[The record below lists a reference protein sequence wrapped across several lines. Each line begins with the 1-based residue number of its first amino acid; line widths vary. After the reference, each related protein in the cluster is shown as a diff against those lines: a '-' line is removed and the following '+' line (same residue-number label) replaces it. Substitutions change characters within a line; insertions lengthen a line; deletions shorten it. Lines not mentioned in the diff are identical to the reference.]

1 MRLYERIYTALE
13 SPESKQ
19 TLERLVEEE
28 ARALRGRASTRVD
41 AQAREQAEDFYAED
55 ILRFLRAD
63 PARALTEVDVL
74 AYRRRA
80 PAWAMA
86 EVLRRLGVTPTA
98 LGVDEVQRGVVIAS
112 FRGEAVQS
120 FLVALRVLCEEHR
133 AELRGELEVRIGEE
147 RVSGVVAALK
157 QLAEQAGEAD

>member
-28 ARALRGRASTRVD
+28 ARALRGFTHPRTSTRVD
-41 AQAREQAEDFYAED
+41 ATTRQQAEDFYAED
-55 ILRFLRAD
+55 ILRFLQAD

-86 EVLRRLGVTPTA
+86 EVLRRLGVTPSA
-98 LGVDEVQRGVVIAS
+98 LGADEVAPRARS
-112 FRGEAVQS
+112 EAVQS

-147 RVSGVVAALK
+147 RVSGVVAALE